1 MSELKS
7 LGVIV
12 ERSFQ
17 TSSTSINGI
26 EVSGKESTKLTLTLP
41 RAVEIKATF
50 SKEGLGRKL
59 VKLFK
64 KELQTGDKEFDDA
77 IYISTDTPEATKALL
92 ASADVRRAI
101 AACVTSG
108 GPVEIEAEMVTA
120 ELPGRH
126 EEGDD
131 ADTLVLIR
139 ALIG

>member
-12 ERSFQ
+12 ERTFQ
-17 TSSTSINGI
+17 TSSTSLN
-26 EVSGKESTKLTLTLP
+26 ELELSSNESTKLTLTLP
-41 RAVEIKATF
+41 REVEIKATF

-64 KELQTGDKEFDDA
+64 KELQTGDQQFDDA
-77 IYISTDTPEATKALL
+77 IYISTDTPEATKELL
-92 ASADVRRAI
+92 ASAEVRRAI
-101 AACVTSG
+101 ALCVTTG
-108 GPVEIEAEMVTA
+108 GPLEIEGKIVTA

-126 EEGDD
+126 EDGDD
-131 ADTLVLIR
+131 VNTLVVIR

>member
-7 LGVIV
+7 LGVNV

-26 EVSGKESTKLTLTLP
+26 QVGGNETTKLTLTLP

-64 KELQTGDKEFDDA
+64 KELQTGDKAFDDA

-92 ASADVRRAI
+92 ESADVRGAI
-101 AACVTSG
+101 MTCVTTG
-108 GPVEIEAEMVTA
+108 GPLEIEGAMVTT

-126 EEGDD
+126 EDGDD
-131 ADTLVLIR
+131 TDTLVLIR
-139 ALIG
+139 ALLG

>member
-17 TSSTSINGI
+17 TNSTSINGI
-26 EVSGKESTKLTLTLP
+26 EVGSKESTKLTLTLP

-50 SKEGLGRKL
+50 SKEGFGRKL
-59 VKLFK
+59 IKLFK

-77 IYISTDTPEATKALL
+77 VYISTDTIEATKALL

-108 GPVEIEAEMVTA
+108 GPVEIEGAVVTA

-126 EEGDD
+126 EEGDTT
-131 ADTLVLIR
+131 DTLVLIR